1 MPTTSSLSVAT
12 SAAKDL
18 GLYVATSG
26 NGSSAER
33 MAALSVDEFIDY
45 WKQSFAEV
53 LHDMDYVLDTLGDAA
68 LPTSSRSRT
77 FTFLKSEQSQREP
90 I

>member
-1 MPTTSSLSVAT
+1 MPTTSSLSVAM

-68 LPTSSRSRT
+68 LPDE
-77 FTFLKSEQSQREP
+77 FK